1 MTFSPICLSLPAVLF
16 QSASDRRLF
25 PVRCTKF
32 IISNPHH
39 SFYATFVSNI
49 RYLAVYAILCYTDV
63 YKTVKYFTC
72 CFLSDILWYSAIFSY
87 KNTSQNYTVTE
98 LPPAE
103 IEHLLLGTDSL
114 LLVPLAKMKSGTY
127 LRNLPLA
134 ASFGCNAT
142 QTFARVSRPSWT

>member
-39 SFYATFVSNI
+39 SFYATFVPNI

-72 CFLSDILWYSAIFSY
+72 CFLSDILRYFPIKTPRRIILSRNCHRQKLSTCFWEQTAFAGALSKDEIRHLRRLSRGSADPR
-87 KNTSQNYTVTE
+87 E
-98 LPPAE
+98 L
-103 IEHLLLGTDSL
+103 
-114 LLVPLAKMKSGTY
+114 
-127 LRNLPLA
+127 
-134 ASFGCNAT
+134 
-142 QTFARVSRPSWT
+142 

>member
-39 SFYATFVSNI
+39 SFYATLVPNI

-63 YKTVKYFTC
+63 YKPVKYFIYG
-72 CFLSDILWYSAIFSY
+72 FSAIFSY

-127 LRNLPLA
+127 ADFCEGQPTLTNIV
-134 ASFGCNAT
+134 G
-142 QTFARVSRPSWT
+142 VSD

>member
-39 SFYATFVSNI
+39 SFYATFVPNI
-49 RYLAVYAILCYTDV
+49 IYLAVYAILCYTDV
-63 YKTVKYFTC
+63 YKPVKYFIYG
-72 CFLSDILWYSAIFSY
+72 FSSGILRYFPAQNFS
-87 KNTSQNYTVTE
+87 QHHTVPG
-98 LPPAE
+98 LPPSE
-103 IEHLLLGTDSL
+103 IAVMLLEPHSL

-127 LRNLPLA
+127 ADFCEGQPTLA
-134 ASFGCNAT
+134 NIVG
-142 QTFARVSRPSWT
+142 VSD

>member
-72 CFLSDILWYSAIFSY
+72 CFLSDILRYFPIKTPRRIILSR
-87 KNTSQNYTVTE
+87 NYTVTE

-127 LRNLPLA
+127 ADFHEGPLTLV
-134 ASFGCNAT
+134 NY
-142 QTFARVSRPSWT
+142 SRS